1 MSVYHDKVYSLPGAQ
16 AKVERRGNQ
25 DGLTIWGASLFSG
38 KEKEKALLGGSEWYR
53 QLSHMQVSDFILMKK
68 KFWSFWWA
76 TQIIT
81 KEKECTAY
89 FSR

>member
-1 MSVYHDKVYSLPGAQ
+1 MSGYRYEVYSSLGAQ

-25 DGLTIWGASLFSG
+25 DGLTVWGVSLFSG
-38 KEKEKALLGGSEWYR
+38 KEKGNALFGGNEWYR
-53 QLSHMQVSDFILMKK
+53 QVSHMQVSDFTLMKE

-81 KEKECTAY
+81 KEKEHTAY